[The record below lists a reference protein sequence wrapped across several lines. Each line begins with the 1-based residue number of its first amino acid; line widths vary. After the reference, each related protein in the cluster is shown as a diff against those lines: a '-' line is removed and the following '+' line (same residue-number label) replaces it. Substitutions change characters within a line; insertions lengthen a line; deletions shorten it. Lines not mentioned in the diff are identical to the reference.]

1 MNPNNNFSN
10 NNKNNNKMPKFNMG
24 WIYGL
29 CIIGLIIAFIMGGNS
44 TGGSAGKQLAYSDFQ
59 TYVAKGY
66 AESIVVNKDNGKL
79 KMFVKPNYIRTVF
92 NAGTKQMGPN
102 PFVEVQYGSVDK
114 LEGFIDAA
122 RAQGVFKGGLSYE
135 SDQGSILM
143 YILQAVGPIILFFAI
158 WIFLM
163 RRMGGG
169 GGPGIL
175 GVGKSKAKVYDKE
188 KNENP
193 ITFKDVAGQ
202 EGAKQEVQEIVDFLK
217 NPKKY
222 TELGGKIPTGA
233 LLIGPPGT
241 GKTLLAKAVAGEAGV
256 PFFSMS
262 GSDFVEMFVG
272 VPRPRPLPPGQGEGS
287 LHHIHRRNRCRGTC
301 AQPEPVDGQ
310 QRRAG
315 EHPQRIAHRDG
326 RFRHQQ
332 RNHSA
337 GCHKPCRHARQSIAQ
352 SRSFRQTDQR

>member
-122 RAQGVFKGGLSYE
+122 RAQGVFKGEAAVSDEVEILEARGVLVEDLPDAKGPMVCCKTDELKSLAVSSRNVLKQLGLDKAELKRTTPLKFACRCSP
-135 SDQGSILM
+135 DR
-143 YILQAVGPIILFFAI
+143 AVAMLAA
-158 WIFLM
+158 LSEEE
-163 RRMGGG
+163 R
-169 GGPGIL
+169 
-175 GVGKSKAKVYDKE
+175 KSLPPTID
-188 KNENP
+188 
-193 ITFKDVAGQ
+193 ITCHMC
-202 EGAKQEVQEIVDFLK
+202 
-217 NPKKY
+217 
-222 TELGGKIPTGA
+222 
-233 LLIGPPGT
+233 
-241 GKTLLAKAVAGEAGV
+241 GKTFTVKV
-256 PFFSMS
+256 
-262 GSDFVEMFVG
+262 
-272 VPRPRPLPPGQGEGS
+272 
-287 LHHIHRRNRCRGTC
+287 
-301 AQPEPVDGQ
+301 
-310 QRRAG
+310 
-315 EHPQRIAHRDG
+315 
-326 RFRHQQ
+326 
-332 RNHSA
+332 
-337 GCHKPCRHARQSIAQ
+337 
-352 SRSFRQTDQR
+352 